1 MPEAG
6 THLERRPTSPR
17 PEPKRLS
24 VALAGN
30 PNSGKTTL
38 FNNLTGTRQKVGNY
52 PGVTVEIKEG
62 VCRHDGFRLDV
73 VDLPGTYSLTAY
85 STDELVARDYV
96 IDSHPDVVVDV
107 ADASNLERNLYL
119 AVQLIELGVPMVIAL
134 NMSDVADAQG
144 FSVDL
149 ERLSQL
155 LGDVPLVRTVGHRN
169 RGTDELLDAVVA
181 VGTGR
186 HPVRQVPV
194 PYGRELDE
202 EIAKLAAL
210 LDPCRQLLAPRT
222 PQWVALKLLE
232 GDPRVRERIEADC
245 PDASAVLE
253 AADSATR
260 HLVSVFGDSP
270 EVVVADRRY
279 GFISGACQEAVRA
292 TIESRHVLSDRID
305 AVLTHP
311 VLGLPIFLGLMY
323 LVFFLTFRVGQYPMD
338 GLEWLFAN
346 LGAWVAGLW
355 PAGADSV
362 LKSLLVDGIIGGV
375 GGVVVFLPQI
385 LILFLAIA
393 ALEDTGYMA
402 RAAFIVD
409 RWMHKIGLHGK
420 SFIPMLIGFGCTV
433 PALMATRVLENRRD
447 RLTTML
453 VLPLMSCGARFPI
466 YVLLTGALFAR
477 RWRAPVMMAYYL
489 VGIAVAVLL
498 AKLLRST
505 LFRGETTP
513 FVMELPPYR
522 LPTAKGM
529 LIHTWDRG
537 RMYLRKAGTLILAA
551 SIVLWALTSF
561 PKPAEPPAAAA
572 APAEGAAAE
581 AGMTEAGAPGAGAS
595 EAPAEAGDTAAAEE
609 ARRAAELEYSV
620 AGRIGKALEP
630 VTRPLGFDW
639 RINTALLGAFAAKE
653 VFVAQMGIVHA
664 LGEEADPGALKRQLR
679 ARYTPLQAAA
689 VMLFCLLGFPCM
701 ATVAVMYSETR
712 SWRWTLL
719 QWGGLTAVAYL
730 LTLILYQAGT
740 ALHPGGG

>member
-1 MPEAG
+1 MPQTGPHLKQAETRPDGG
-6 THLERRPTSPR
+6 T
-17 PEPKRLS
+17 KRLS

-38 FNNLTGTRQKVGNY
+38 FNNLTGTRQKVANY
-52 PGVTVEIKEG
+52 PGVTVERKEG
-62 VCRHDGFRLDV
+62 VCHHAGFRLDV

-85 STDELVARDYV
+85 SVDELVARDYV

-107 ADASNLERNLYL
+107 VDASNLERNLYL
-119 AVQLIELGVPMVIAL
+119 AVQLIELGVPLVIAL

-155 LGDVPLVRTVGHRN
+155 LGDVPLVRTVGHKN

-181 VGTGR
+181 VGAGR
-186 HPVRQVPV
+186 HPVRHVPV
-194 PYGRELDE
+194 PYGREVEE
-202 EIAKLAAL
+202 EIAKLAARL
-210 LDPCRQLLAPRT
+210 EPCRESLAPRT
-222 PQWVALKLLE
+222 PEWAALKLVE
-232 GDPRVRERIEADC
+232 GDPRVRERVEAACD
-245 PDASAVLE
+245 DAAGTLE
-253 AADSATR
+253 AADASAH
-260 HLVSVFGDSP
+260 HLAGIFGDSP
-270 EVVVADRRY
+270 AVVVADRRY

-292 TIESRHVLSDRID
+292 TIESRHALSDRID
-305 AVLTHP
+305 AVVTHP

-338 GLEWLFAN
+338 GLEWLFGQ
-346 LGAWVAGLW
+346 LGVWVAGLW
-355 PAGADSV
+355 PAGSESV

-385 LILFLAIA
+385 LILFLGIA

-420 SFIPMLIGFGCTV
+420 SFIPMLVGFGCTV

-466 YVLLTGALFAR
+466 YVLLTGALFAPQ
-477 RWRAPVMMAYYL
+477 WRAPVMMAYYL

-498 AKLLRST
+498 AKVLRST

-522 LPTAKGM
+522 LPTVKGIF
-529 LIHTWDRG
+529 IHMWDRG
-537 RMYLRKAGTLILAA
+537 WMYLRKAGTLILAA
-551 SIVLWALTSF
+551 SIVLWALMSF
-561 PKPAEPPAAAA
+561 PK
-572 APAEGAAAE
+572 
-581 AGMTEAGAPGAGAS
+581 AS
-595 EAPAEAGDTAAAEE
+595 EAPPVAEAAEAAAVEGEAAAGDSDAEAEAAGQE

-653 VFVAQMGIVHA
+653 VFVAQMGIVYA
-664 LGEEADPGALKRQLR
+664 LGEDADPAALKGRLR
-679 ARYTPLQAAA
+679 DRYTPLQGAA
-689 VMLFCLLGFPCM
+689 VMLFCLLGLPCM
-701 ATVAVMYSETR
+701 ATVAVMYGETR

-719 QWGGLTAVAYL
+719 QWGGLTAVAYV
-730 LTLILYQAGT
+730 LTLILYQAGA
-740 ALHPGGG
+740 ALGLGGG